1 MLRRLLA
8 SKTPRVMVQYLDPEQ
23 AHAVIERLGLH
34 VRDVGLLH
42 SALARPAA
50 SMFGADAYASIEEK
64 AAALISS
71 LAQNHSLFDGNKRI
85 ALILTFTFLKL
96 NNFELH
102 FSNDEAFDLVL
113 DAAQGTATLE
123 DLAERISA
131 RIRATQQ

>member
-1 MLRRLLA
+1 
-8 SKTPRVMVQYLDPEQ
+8 
-23 AHAVIERLGLH
+23 
-34 VRDVGLLH
+34 
-42 SALARPAA
+42 
-50 SMFGADAYASIEEK
+50 MFGVDAYASIEEK

-71 LAQNHSLFDGNKRI
+71 LAQNHSLLDGNKRT

-113 DAAQGTATLE
+113 DAARGKATLE
-123 DLAERISA
+123 ELAERISA